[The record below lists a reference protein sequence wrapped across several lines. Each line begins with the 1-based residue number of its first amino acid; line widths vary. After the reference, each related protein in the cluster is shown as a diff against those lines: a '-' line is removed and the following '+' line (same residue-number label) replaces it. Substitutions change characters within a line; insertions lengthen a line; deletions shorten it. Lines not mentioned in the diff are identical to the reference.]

1 MVSPESNRM
10 YDEETE
16 ELSDDLKNISGDIAD
31 LTKTA
36 STPGGISLFT
46 DETKQTYKSTYQIL
60 KEISDIYDE
69 LSDKNRA
76 ELLEKLA
83 GKRGGQVVAGLLSN
97 FGAAEKALREMEGA
111 AGSADAEMSSVEES
125 IDFKLNKLQQTWV
138 DTIQNI
144 VNRGDLGTA
153 IDGLIKLSEAIGW
166 VIDKFGVL
174 GTTAIVGGGILG
186 GKNLGKTYEYTAF
199 KLNCF
204 EYALYA

>member
-97 FGAAEKALREMEGA
+97 FDAAEKALREMEGA
-111 AGSADAEMSSVEES
+111 AGSADAEMSIIEES

-153 IDGLIKLSEAIGW
+153 IDGLTKLSEAIGW

-174 GTTAIVGGGILG
+174 GTAGIIGGGILG
-186 GKNLGKTYEYTAF
+186 GKNIGREKCYPSYRICL
-199 KLNCF
+199 
-204 EYALYA
+204 

>member
-97 FGAAEKALREMEGA
+97 FDAAEKALREMEGA
-111 AGSADAEMSSVEES
+111 AGSADAEMSIVEES

-138 DTIQNI
+138 GAIQNI
-144 VNRGDLGTA
+144 VDRGDLGTA
-153 IDGLIKLSEAIGW
+153 IDGLTKLSEAIGW

-174 GTTAIVGGGILG
+174 GTTATIGSGILG
-186 GKNLGKTYEYTAF
+186 ANGLGLTNYVTAS
-199 KLNCF
+199 
-204 EYALYA
+204 

>member
-46 DETKQTYKSTYQIL
+46 DDTKETYKSTYQIL

-97 FGAAEKALREMEGA
+97 FGAVEKALAEMEGA
-111 AGSADAEMSSVEES
+111 AG
-125 IDFKLNKLQQTWV
+125 KLHCLKLQKCNYR
-138 DTIQNI
+138 IY
-144 VNRGDLGTA
+144 LTA
-153 IDGLIKLSEAIGW
+153 LIA
-166 VIDKFGVL
+166 
-174 GTTAIVGGGILG
+174 
-186 GKNLGKTYEYTAF
+186 
-199 KLNCF
+199 
-204 EYALYA
+204 

>member
-97 FGAAEKALREMEGA
+97 FDAAEKALREMEGA
-111 AGSADAEMSSVEES
+111 AGSADAEMSIVEES

-138 DTIQNI
+138 GTIQNI
-144 VNRGDLGTA
+144 VDRGDLGTA
-153 IDGLIKLSEAIGW
+153 IDGLTKLSEAIGL
-166 VIDKFGVL
+166 VIDKFGLL
-174 GTTAIVGGGILG
+174 GTAGLVGGGILS
-186 GKNLGKTYEYTAF
+186 KNGIG
-199 KLNCF
+199 
-204 EYALYA
+204 

>member
-1 MVSPESNRM
+1 MRIRG

-36 STPGGISLFT
+36 KTPGGISLFT
-46 DETKQTYKSTYQIL
+46 DDTKETYKSTYQIL

-97 FGAAEKALREMEGA
+97 FDAAEKAIKEMENA
-111 AGSADAEMSSVEES
+111 AGSADREMSIIEQSLSYKINEL
-125 IDFKLNKLQQTWV
+125 KQTWV
-138 DTIQNI
+138 GNAQTMID
-144 VNRGDLGTA
+144 RGDFGKI
-153 IDGLIKLSEAIGW
+153 IDNLTKLSEAIGF
-166 VIDKFGVL
+166 VIDKAGML
-174 GTTAIVGGGILG
+174 GTIGLGVGLFSGI
-186 GKNLGKTYEYTAF
+186 KNKNAG
-199 KLNCF
+199 
-204 EYALYA
+204 